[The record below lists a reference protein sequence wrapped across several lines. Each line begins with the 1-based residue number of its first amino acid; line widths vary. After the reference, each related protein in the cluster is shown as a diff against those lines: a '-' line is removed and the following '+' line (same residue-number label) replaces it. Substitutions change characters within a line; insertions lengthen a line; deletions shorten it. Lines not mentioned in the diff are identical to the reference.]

1 MRYIVI
7 GGSGFVGRYTLSAL
21 AQAMQNSRIVRGEI
35 INLDLIDGGGGIC
48 KARPHQ
54 IHRL

>member
-35 INLDLIDGGGGIC
+35 INLDLIDGGGGF
-48 KARPHQ
+48 AFS
-54 IHRL
+54 